1 MNLDNLEHQIGGHL
15 LQQLKCCICME
26 IYNDPTALP
35 CGHTFCYNCLL
46 DLAKHKKRQ
55 VKNPFMLMEMTVP
68 CPNCR
73 CGVAFT
79 NIMTKT
85 NGVVPNFVLM
95 SIIESYQQMGQP
107 RSQVDASTNTET
119 FAMTGQRINEISSEL
134 DSLMISTKA
143 KTSILQGCKDEID
156 CIRLENQNYIENQL
170 SLKYQNNAGK
180 TNEIYNELK
189 SVTGSSNELEATP
202 PGFVTP
208 PFYHNDPGVMD
219 PAILSIGGNLNFYPP
234 PFQMI
239 PYQTGSWQTNTGPWQ
254 TNAEC

>member
-1 MNLDNLEHQIGGHL
+1 MDLDNLENQIGGHL

-55 VKNPFMLMEMTVP
+55 VKNPFMLMEMNVP

-73 CGVAFT
+73 CGVAYT
-79 NIMTKT
+79 NLMTKT

-119 FAMTGQRINEISSEL
+119 FALTGQRIDEMSSEL
-134 DSLMISTKA
+134 DCLMIATKA

-156 CIRLENQNYIENQL
+156 CIRMENQNYIENQMAL
-170 SLKYQNNAGK
+170 RSQNNACQ
-180 TNEIYNELK
+180 TNELYSELK
-189 SVTGSSNELEATP
+189 SVTGSSHERVAP
-202 PGFVTP
+202 PPFP
-208 PFYHNDPGVMD
+208 AQPFYHNDPGVID
-219 PAILSIGGNLNFYPP
+219 PAILSIGNNLNIYPP
-234 PFQMI
+234 PFHMI
-239 PYQTGSWQTNTGPWQ
+239 PYNTTSTWQTHP
-254 TNAEC
+254 EC